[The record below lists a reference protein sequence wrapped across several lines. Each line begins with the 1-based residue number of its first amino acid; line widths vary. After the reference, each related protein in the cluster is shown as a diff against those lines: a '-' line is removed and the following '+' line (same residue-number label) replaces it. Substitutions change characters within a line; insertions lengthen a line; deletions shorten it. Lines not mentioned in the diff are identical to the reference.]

1 MARVGFALGY
11 GKFTNVREIANLMQ
25 QAEERGYEMGF
36 FSETIELMRD
46 SVTAL
51 AAIGLATKRL
61 VLGSTQIVRLRGPV
75 VMAQTL
81 ASLDELTGGRMT
93 LAPGACTK
101 SHARVHSLATE
112 LDATPAAVLKEY
124 IESMRLLLTGE
135 KVSYHGKYVNFDN
148 VGLAWKPVRNYIPL
162 YVPATSKTGLRLAGQ
177 IGDGVVLN
185 AVCSPEYTENAL
197 KIIREAAGAAGK
209 DWSKF
214 EVAQLINCS
223 VEEDHKKAL
232 DEVRWEV
239 ATKLDPIQLP
249 FIAGPKMRVGEPYI
263 KKEDIPIFEKAYA
276 KGGMEALIKAVPD
289 SYVEGMTASGTPDE
303 VVKRV
308 ERYRQAGVK
317 LPLLRPAANHQTQR
331 LLELFTQSTTSATR
345 K

>member
-1 MARVGFALGY
+1 MARTGFALGY

-51 AAIGLATKRL
+51 AAIGLQTKRL
-61 VLGSTQIVRLRGPV
+61 ILGSTQIVRLRGPV

-81 ASLDELTGGRMT
+81 ATLDELTGGRIT
-93 LAPGACTK
+93 LAPGACTA
-101 SHARVHSLATE
+101 SHARVHALAPV
-112 LDATPAAVLKEY
+112 DISPAAVLKEW
-124 IESMRLLLTGE
+124 IEAMRLIFTGE
-135 KVSYHGKYVNFDN
+135 KVSYHGKVVNFDN
-148 VGLAWKPVRNYIPL
+148 VGLAWKPARTSIPL
-162 YVPATSKTGLRLAGQ
+162 YVPATSTTGLRLAGQ
-177 IGDGVVLN
+177 TGDGVVLN
-185 AVCSPEYTENAL
+185 AVCSPEYTVNAL
-197 KIIREAAGAAGK
+197 KIIRKEVEAAGR

-223 VEEDHKKAL
+223 VEDDHKKAL
-232 DEVRWEV
+232 DAVRWEV

-263 KKEDIPIFEKAYA
+263 KKEDIPLFEQAHA
-276 KGGMEALIKAVPD
+276 KGGMDGLIKAIPD

-303 VVKRV
+303 VKKRV
-308 ERYRQAGVK
+308 QQYRDAGVK
-317 LPLLRPAANHQTQR
+317 IPLLRPAAIHQTQR
-331 LLELFTQSTTSATR
+331 LMDLFAQ
-345 K
+345 

>member
-11 GKFTNVREIANLMQ
+11 GKFSNVREIAALMQ

-46 SVTAL
+46 SVTSL

-61 VLGSTQIVRLRGPV
+61 ILGSTQIVRLRGPV

-101 SHARVHSLATE
+101 SHARVHC
-112 LDATPAAVLKEY
+112 LDPDIGVTPAEALKEWV
-124 IESMRLLLTGE
+124 ESMRLILTGE
-135 KVSYHGKYVNFDN
+135 KVSYHGKVVNFDN
-148 VGLAWKPVRNYIPL
+148 VGLAWKPVRTHIPL
-162 YVPATSKTGLRLAGQ
+162 YIPATSKTGLKLAGQ

-185 AVCSPEYTENAL
+185 AVCSPEYTVNAL
-197 KIIREAAGAAGK
+197 KIIREAAEAAGR

-214 EVAQLINCS
+214 EVSQLINCS
-223 VEEDHKKAL
+223 VEDSHTKAL

-239 ATKLDPIQLP
+239 ATKLDPIQIS

-263 KKEDIPIFEKAYA
+263 KKEDIPLFEKAYS
-276 KGGMEALIKAVPD
+276 KGGMEGLINAVPD

-303 VVKRV
+303 VKKRV
-308 ERYRQAGVK
+308 QQYRDAGVK
-317 LPLLRPAANHQTQR
+317 IPLLRPAAQHQTQR
-331 LLELFTQSTTSATR
+331 LLDLFAQ